1 MCCHRAHLKDIV
13 STQDRAD
20 SILPHSRSSFSLL
33 SHNTEPCDRI
43 WHTTESTSRL
53 LRTSPT
59 KVRVLAEHSKQVSMS
74 LHLLIVGTTVCMR
87 PNSIMAMLSRQVSHH
102 NLAEC
107 HPAPLYTP
115 CSALHCMSTWSTTGV
130 ALACRQGQR
139 SRSLVMGASVMA
151 SAYPGYQAAGPDSH
165 LLQGLSRLPEVA
177 LAAHQQALRGP

>member
-1 MCCHRAHLKDIV
+1 MCCNRAHLKDIV
-13 STQDRAD
+13 SIQDRAD
-20 SILPHSRSSFSLL
+20 SLLPHSRSSFSLL
-33 SHNTEPCDRI
+33 SHETEPCDRI

-130 ALACRQGQR
+130 ALACRQGAAEQKPGDGSQR
-139 SRSLVMGASVMA
+139 DGFCLSGVSGSRARL
-151 SAYPGYQAAGPDSH
+151 PPAAGSVP
-165 LLQGLSRLPEVA
+165 
-177 LAAHQQALRGP
+177 AA